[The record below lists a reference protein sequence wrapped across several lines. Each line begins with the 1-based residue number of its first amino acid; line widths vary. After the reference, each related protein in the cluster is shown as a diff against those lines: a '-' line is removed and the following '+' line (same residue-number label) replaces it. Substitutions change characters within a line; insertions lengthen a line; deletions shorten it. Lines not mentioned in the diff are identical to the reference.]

1 MIGAKVEGTHTRDY
15 TFRTGSLAYGW
26 SHAPLAEKDID
37 NDYLNR
43 TDVYHANLFHNAD
56 WSDRLSSAL
65 NLDFVYNRNRY
76 RQATAET
83 IRANGWKQKAVGR
96 GIGRLPRV
104 SWRSITALPPV
115 CR

>member
-1 MIGAKVEGTHTRDY
+1 M
-15 TFRTGSLAYGW
+15 
-26 SHAPLAEKDID
+26 AEKDID

-56 WSDRLSSAL
+56 WSNRLSSAL

-83 IRANGWKQKAVGR
+83 SSGERLETESHGKGNLSIASGQLAFDYRPRQRRATFLSGQACVTN
-96 GIGRLPRV
+96 I
-104 SWRSITALPPV
+104 